1 MPSRARQNKPREA
14 LGVELTRRWTT
25 GVETRVQQRPDKE
38 GLILMMMTSFRMAQE
53 TSRQAMEYQ
62 SKEMISSVTMLDLID
77 YPHYRK
83 VNRNHK

>member
-1 MPSRARQNKPREA
+1 
-14 LGVELTRRWTT
+14 
-25 GVETRVQQRPDKE
+25 
-38 GLILMMMTSFRMAQE
+38 MMMTSFRMAQE

-77 YPHYRK
+77 YPNYRK